1 MKNKFTKSLFIISM
15 IIIVAFTT
23 SCKSS
28 QIMQYR
34 NYGIDYL
41 ENKNYEEALNY
52 FNEAI
57 KMGNGA
63 VGKVQYDLLLYK
75 AECLFMLKKYDEAKK
90 VYEILMSV
98 GPFNKT
104 YKELY
109 DNVSSITA
117 LVDFKMYLDNDDVE
131 KPEESLKK
139 LVELGMEH
147 QKSVMFNQAVLY
159 EKKAEWK
166 DALNSFNYYL
176 KQYPGDEDAMHEVEF
191 INAELNN
198 VN

>member
-131 KPEESLKK
+131 KAEESLKK

>member
-1 MKNKFTKSLFIISM
+1 M
-15 IIIVAFTT
+15 IIFITACTNN
-23 SCKSS
+23 

-34 NYGIDYL
+34 SYGIDYL

-75 AECLFMLKKYDEAKK
+75 AECLFMLKRYDEAKK
-90 VYEILMSV
+90 IYEILMSI

-109 DNVSSITA
+109 DNVSSITS
-117 LVDFKMYLDNDDVE
+117 LVDLKVYLDENNIE
-131 KPEESLKK
+131 KAEETLKK
-139 LVELGMEH
+139 LVDLGMEH

-176 KQYPGDEDAMHEVEF
+176 KQYPNDEAAMHEVEF